1 MRYVKQEDPA
11 EDPRL
16 LFLMTGLV
24 IVVGAGLLSIVTV
37 SLLRLS

>member
-1 MRYVKQEDPA
+1 MRYAKQADPA
-11 EDPRL
+11 GDPRL

-24 IVVGAGLLSIVTV
+24 IVVGAGVLSIVTI

>member
-1 MRYVKQEDPA
+1 MRNRKIQLK
-11 EDPRL
+11 PRL

-24 IVVGAGLLSIVTV
+24 IVVGAGVLSIVTV

>member
-1 MRYVKQEDPA
+1 MRYVKQEDTA
-11 EDPRL
+11 IDPRL

-24 IVVGAGLLSIVTV
+24 IVVGAGVLSIVTV